1 MHPKWSRILTGLIM
15 AAIDHV
21 RAEHEQEGNSRV
33 LEAEHEFMEFLG
45 GDEHQAAERHVD
57 DR

>member
-1 MHPKWSRILTGLIM
+1 M
-15 AAIDHV
+15 AAVDHV